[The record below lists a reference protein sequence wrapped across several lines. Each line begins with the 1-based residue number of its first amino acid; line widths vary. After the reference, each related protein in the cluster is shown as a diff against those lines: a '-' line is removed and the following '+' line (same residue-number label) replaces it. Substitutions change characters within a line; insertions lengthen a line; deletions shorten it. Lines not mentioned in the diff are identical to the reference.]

1 MLMLMLLQETLL
13 TSDRKIP
20 IGKMFAEG
28 KLKDIAIILI
38 STIKRKFC
46 TTLKAKKSESTETF
60 SII

>member
-1 MLMLMLLQETLL
+1 MLMLLQETLL

-28 KLKDIAIILI
+28 KLKDMCIAIILI

-46 TTLKAKKSESTETF
+46 TTLKGKKSESTETF